1 MAMAMAITAY
11 TELSMPLAV
20 PASTTV
26 AGPVSA
32 DSAIS
37 CTGSCSVPVKYS
49 VRRLISWARTRPMA
63 TATKHFQPALALSLP
78 T

>member
-1 MAMAMAITAY
+1 MAIAMTAY

-32 DSAIS
+32 LSAMS
-37 CTGSCSVPVKYS
+37 FTG
-49 VRRLISWARTRPMA
+49 R
-63 TATKHFQPALALSLP
+63 
-78 T
+78 

>member
-11 TELSMPLAV
+11 TELSRPLEV
-20 PASTTV
+20 PDSTTV

-37 CTGSCSVPVKYS
+37 WTALCSVPV
-49 VRRLISWARTRPMA
+49 
-63 TATKHFQPALALSLP
+63 
-78 T
+78 

>member
-1 MAMAMAITAY
+1 
-11 TELSMPLAV
+11 MPLAV

-32 DSAIS
+32 ALGDLLHRAR
-37 CTGSCSVPVKYS
+37 GAVPVKYS
-49 VRRLISWARTRPMA
+49 VRRLTSWASTRPMA
-63 TATKHFQPALALSLP
+63 TAPKHFQPALAVSLP

>member
-1 MAMAMAITAY
+1 
-11 TELSMPLAV
+11 MPLDV

-37 CTGSCSVPVKYS
+37 CTGPCSVPV
-49 VRRLISWARTRPMA
+49 
-63 TATKHFQPALALSLP
+63 
-78 T
+78 